1 MNVYLID
8 LDDTLIADVPAAS
21 EAVAATLATVGLPAE
36 TEKLDECLRIIR
48 KSWKAHPHRH
58 TGPLAQVSAWEALW
72 LPRDR
77 TGGLPAAA
85 VASLRQHEIQTWRAV
100 LTATG
105 LDPAR
110 AATAAHAY
118 RSYRADQ
125 VRALPGVRDTLTALH
140 RNHRLWLVTN
150 GVPAHQRGKLSAAA
164 LSDFFEKIFVSG
176 DVGSPKSDP
185 RFAATIRQA
194 LHGSLVCRVVGDSVT
209 QDVQL
214 AVNGGWAAAHICGPE
229 ACAAT
234 GSAASVPVTHI
245 PALDGVLCGC

>member
-21 EAVAATLATVGLPAE
+21 EAVTATLATVGLPAD
-36 TEKLDECLRIIR
+36 TAKLDECLRIIR

-72 LPRDR
+72 LPRDG
-77 TGGLPAAA
+77 TGLPAA
-85 VASLRQHEIQTWRAV
+85 VVPSLRQHEIQTWRAV

-118 RSYRADQ
+118 RSYRADH
-125 VRALPGVRDTLTALH
+125 VRALPGVRDALTALH

-150 GVPAHQRGKLSAAA
+150 GLPAHQRGKLSAAT
-164 LSDFFEKIFVSG
+164 LSEFFEKIFVSG
-176 DVGSPKSDP
+176 EVGSPKSDP
-185 RFAATIRQA
+185 CFADKIRQA

-209 QDVQL
+209 QDLQL
-214 AVNGGWAAAHICGPE
+214 AVNGGWAAAHICRPE
-229 ACAAT
+229 ACAAP
-234 GSAASVPVTHI
+234 GSAASVPIAHI
-245 PALDGVLCGC
+245 PALNGVLCGC